1 MDEGKFREFMKEKKK
16 TAGTING
23 YVNSVEFYA
32 DFLQSQAQVKTPGD
46 ALPSDLEQFV
56 TWGSK
61 EGENVYRHLWGIR
74 AYYEFIQNEVME
86 LTACE

>member
-32 DFLQSQAQVKTPGD
+32 DFLQSQA
-46 ALPSDLEQFV
+46 
-56 TWGSK
+56 
-61 EGENVYRHLWGIR
+61 
-74 AYYEFIQNEVME
+74 
-86 LTACE
+86 